1 MGDSGVAGVKGSAS
15 TPRPPGSIVT
25 SDPRAGANT
34 QALARV
40 QAHIPRSV
48 DILGAARVAAR
59 IQRGAHI
66 REAAVGNRLPHSAN
80 TYGHTDR
87 DGNPADKDTARMKHT
102 RSALAR

>member
-59 IQRGAHI
+59 IQQGAHI